1 MPSPRTLRIAILE
14 CDEPIGRTK
23 EKYGGYGN
31 LFKELL
37 ENGAAK
43 LKEDEGQEVAVDV
56 RKYDVVNQE
65 LFPDLE
71 GDGLD
76 GVLLTGSREYTTYTG
91 GRVLML
97 RGWQGIMRSTTSR
110 GF

>member
-37 ENGAAK
+37 ENGAGK

-76 GVLLTGSREYTTYTG
+76 GVLLTGSREYTYLQRDEGEG
-91 GRVLML
+91 GCVC
-97 RGWQGIMRSTTSR
+97 
-110 GF
+110 